1 MGVMV
6 SGTAK
11 LSTFARQKNG
21 IFMRRNSYIF
31 TLAFVG
37 MIAAFGP
44 FVTDFYLPALPA
56 LSEYFATSASM
67 VQLSLTVSMI
77 GLGLGQLVVGPLSDR
92 YGRRLPLLV
101 SLAAFVAATA
111 GCLTTD
117 SIARFLVYRFI
128 QGLAGAGGLVI
139 SRSIATD
146 LYTGRE
152 LARFFSVL
160 GSVQGIV
167 PVAAPVVGGLLLA
180 VTDWKGIFMVL
191 LGIGVL
197 LLVMTLI
204 FRESLSERSH
214 SISAS
219 FKGYAPVLRN
229 HRSMHYIGVQALAM
243 GVMFSYISASPFIFQ
258 QQYGLSPVAYSLCFG
273 LNAFGIMTGS
283 ILVLRSRSSERGL
296 ALGTRGFF
304 VMALAT
310 ALILI
315 QGGSVWLLEAAFFIL
330 LVMLGTILPTSTA
343 LALEPLRE
351 HSGSASAT
359 LGFLSFLVGG
369 ICSPLV
375 GMGDMAVST
384 AAVIAVCALLTLLI
398 ARGADHSHVRM
409 QAGGHLS

>member
-1 MGVMV
+1 M
-6 SGTAK
+6 K
-11 LSTFARQKNG
+11 
-21 IFMRRNSYIF
+21 RNSYIF

-56 LSEYFATSASM
+56 LSDYFGAPASM
-67 VQLSLTVSMI
+67 IQLSLTVGMI
-77 GLGLGQLVVGPLSDR
+77 GLGTGQLIVGPLSDR
-92 YGRRLPLLV
+92 YGRRMPLLL
-101 SLAAFVAATA
+101 SLAAFAAATA
-111 GCLTTD
+111 GCLVTD
-117 SIARFLVYRFI
+117 SIGRFLLYRFV
-128 QGLAGAGGLVI
+128 QGLAGAGGVVI

-146 LYTGRE
+146 LYAGRE

-167 PVAAPVVGGLLLA
+167 PVAAPVIGGLLLA
-180 VTDWKGIFMVL
+180 VTDWKGIFAVL
-191 LGIGVL
+191 LGIGIA
-197 LLVMTLI
+197 LLVMTLA
-204 FRESLSERSH
+204 FRESLAQRSR
-214 SISAS
+214 SVAAS

-229 HRSMHYIGVQALAM
+229 RRSVRYMGVQAMAM

-273 LNAFGIMTGS
+273 LNAFGIMAGS
-283 ILVLRSRSSERGL
+283 LLVLRSRSSERGL
-296 ALGTRGFF
+296 AIGTRGFF

-310 ALILI
+310 AIVLT
-315 QGGSVWLLEAAFFIL
+315 QGGSVWLIEASFFL
-330 LVMLGTILPTSTA
+330 LMVMLGTIMPTSTT

-351 HSGSASAT
+351 YSGSASAA

-384 AAVIAVCALLTLLI
+384 AAVIALCSLFTLLL
-398 ARGADHSHVRM
+398 ARGADHPHAEIRTNE
-409 QAGGHLS
+409 HLS

>member
-1 MGVMV
+1 
-6 SGTAK
+6 
-11 LSTFARQKNG
+11 
-21 IFMRRNSYIF
+21 MRRNSYIF
-31 TLAFVG
+31 TLVFVG

-56 LSEYFATSASM
+56 LSDYFGTPASM

-77 GLGLGQLVVGPLSDR
+77 GLGAGQLLVGPLSDR
-92 YGRRLPLLV
+92 YGRRLPLLL
-101 SLAAFVAATA
+101 SLAAFIAATV
-111 GCLTTD
+111 GCIATD
-117 SIARFLVYRFI
+117 SIGLFLTYRFV
-128 QGLAGAGGLVI
+128 QGLAGSGGLVI

-146 LYTGRE
+146 LYSGRE

-167 PVAAPVVGGLLLA
+167 PVAAPVIGGLLLA
-180 VTDWKGIFMVL
+180 VTDWKGIFAVL
-191 LGIGVL
+191 LGIGVVL
-197 LLVMTLI
+197 LAMTLA
-204 FRESLSERSH
+204 FRESLAQRSH
-214 SISAS
+214 SIAAS

-229 HRSMHYIGVQALAM
+229 RNSLRYMGLQAMAM

-273 LNAFGIMTGS
+273 LNAFGIMAGS
-283 ILVLRSRSSERGL
+283 LLVLRSRSSERGL

-310 ALILI
+310 ALVLT
-315 QGGSVWLLEAAFFIL
+315 QGGSVWLVEASLFVL

-343 LALEPLRE
+343 LALEPLRDC
-351 HSGSASAT
+351 SGSASAA
-359 LGFLSFLVGG
+359 LGFLAFLVGG

-384 AAVIAVCALLTLLI
+384 SAVIVVCALATLLL
-398 ARGADHSHVRM
+398 ARGTDRTPAPIQAD
-409 QAGGHLS
+409 GHLS

>member
-6 SGTAK
+6 PGAAK

-229 HRSMHYIGVQALAM
+229 HRSMRYIGVQAL
-243 GVMFSYISASPFIFQ
+243 ASPFIFQ

-398 ARGADHSHVRM
+398 ARGADHSHARM

>member
-1 MGVMV
+1 M
-6 SGTAK
+6 K
-11 LSTFARQKNG
+11 
-21 IFMRRNSYIF
+21 RNSYIF

-56 LSEYFATSASM
+56 LSDYFGAPASM
-67 VQLSLTVSMI
+67 IQLSLTVGMI
-77 GLGLGQLVVGPLSDR
+77 GLGTGQLIVGPLSDR
-92 YGRRLPLLV
+92 YGRRMPLLL

-111 GCLTTD
+111 GCIMTD
-117 SIARFLVYRFI
+117 SIGRFLLYRFV
-128 QGLAGAGGLVI
+128 QGLAGAGGVVI
-139 SRSIATD
+139 SRSVATD
-146 LYTGRE
+146 LYAGRE

-167 PVAAPVVGGLLLA
+167 PVAAPVIGGLLLA
-180 VTDWKGIFMVL
+180 VTDWKGIFAVL
-191 LGIGVL
+191 LGIGIL
-197 LLVMTLI
+197 LLVMTLA
-204 FRESLSERSH
+204 FRESLAQRSR
-214 SISAS
+214 SVTAS

-229 HRSMHYIGVQALAM
+229 RRSMRYMGVQAMAM

-273 LNAFGIMTGS
+273 LNAFGIMAGS
-283 ILVLRSRSSERGL
+283 LLVLRSRSSERGL
-296 ALGTRGFF
+296 AIGTRGFF

-310 ALILI
+310 AIVLT
-315 QGGSVWLLEAAFFIL
+315 QGGSVWLLEASFFVL
-330 LVMLGTILPTSTA
+330 LVMLGTIMPTSTT

-351 HSGSASAT
+351 YSGSASAA

-384 AAVIAVCALLTLLI
+384 AAVIAVCALFTLLL
-398 ARGADHSHVRM
+398 ARGADHPHAEIRTNE
-409 QAGGHLS
+409 HLS

>member
-1 MGVMV
+1 M
-6 SGTAK
+6 K
-11 LSTFARQKNG
+11 
-21 IFMRRNSYIF
+21 RNSYIF

-56 LSEYFATSASM
+56 LSDYFGTPASM
-67 VQLSLTVSMI
+67 IQLSLTVGMI
-77 GLGLGQLVVGPLSDR
+77 GLGTGQLIVGPLSDR
-92 YGRRLPLLV
+92 YGRRMPLLL
-101 SLAAFVAATA
+101 SLAAFAAATA
-111 GCLTTD
+111 GCLVTD
-117 SIARFLVYRFI
+117 SIGRFLLYRFV
-128 QGLAGAGGLVI
+128 QGLAGAGGVVI

-146 LYTGRE
+146 LYAGRE

-167 PVAAPVVGGLLLA
+167 PVAAPVIGGLLLA
-180 VTDWKGIFMVL
+180 VTDWKGIFAVL
-191 LGIGVL
+191 LGIGIA
-197 LLVMTLI
+197 LLVMTLA
-204 FRESLSERSH
+204 FRESLAQRSR
-214 SISAS
+214 SVAAS

-229 HRSMHYIGVQALAM
+229 RRSMRYMGVQAMAM

-273 LNAFGIMTGS
+273 LNAFGIMAGS
-283 ILVLRSRSSERGL
+283 LLVLRSRSSERGL
-296 ALGTRGFF
+296 AIGTRGFF

-310 ALILI
+310 AIVLT
-315 QGGSVWLLEAAFFIL
+315 QGGSVWLIEASFFL
-330 LVMLGTILPTSTA
+330 LMVMLGTIMPTSTT

-351 HSGSASAT
+351 YSGSASAA

-384 AAVIAVCALLTLLI
+384 AAVIALCSLFTLLL
-398 ARGADHSHVRM
+398 ARGADHPHAEIRTNE
-409 QAGGHLS
+409 HLS

>member
-1 MGVMV
+1 M
-6 SGTAK
+6 K
-11 LSTFARQKNG
+11 
-21 IFMRRNSYIF
+21 RNSYIF

-56 LSEYFATSASM
+56 LSDYFGAPASM
-67 VQLSLTVSMI
+67 IQLSLTVGMI
-77 GLGLGQLVVGPLSDR
+77 GLGTGQLIVGPLSDR
-92 YGRRLPLLV
+92 YGRRMPLLL
-101 SLAAFVAATA
+101 SLAAFAAATA
-111 GCLTTD
+111 GCLVTD
-117 SIARFLVYRFI
+117 SIGRFLLYRFV
-128 QGLAGAGGLVI
+128 QGLAGAGGVVI

-146 LYTGRE
+146 LYAGRE

-167 PVAAPVVGGLLLA
+167 PVAAPVIGGLLLA
-180 VTDWKGIFMVL
+180 VTDWKGIFAVL
-191 LGIGVL
+191 LGIGIA
-197 LLVMTLI
+197 LLVMTLA
-204 FRESLSERSH
+204 FRESLAQRSR
-214 SISAS
+214 SIAAS

-229 HRSMHYIGVQALAM
+229 RRSMRYMGVQAMAM

-273 LNAFGIMTGS
+273 LNAFGIMAGS
-283 ILVLRSRSSERGL
+283 LLVLRSRSSERGL
-296 ALGTRGFF
+296 AIGTRGFF

-310 ALILI
+310 AIVLT
-315 QGGSVWLLEAAFFIL
+315 QGGSVWLLEASFFL
-330 LVMLGTILPTSTA
+330 LMVMLGTIMPTSTT

-351 HSGSASAT
+351 YSGSASAA

-384 AAVIAVCALLTLLI
+384 AAVIALCALFTMLL
-398 ARGADHSHVRM
+398 ARGADHPHAEIRTNE
-409 QAGGHLS
+409 HLS

>member
-1 MGVMV
+1 M
-6 SGTAK
+6 K
-11 LSTFARQKNG
+11 
-21 IFMRRNSYIF
+21 RNSYIF

-56 LSEYFATSASM
+56 LSDYFGAPASM
-67 VQLSLTVSMI
+67 IQLSLTVGMI
-77 GLGLGQLVVGPLSDR
+77 GLGTGQLIVGPLSDR
-92 YGRRLPLLV
+92 YGRRMPLLL

-111 GCLTTD
+111 GCIMTD
-117 SIARFLVYRFI
+117 SIGRFLLYRFV
-128 QGLAGAGGLVI
+128 QGLAGAGGVVI

-146 LYTGRE
+146 LYAGRE

-167 PVAAPVVGGLLLA
+167 PVAAPVIGGLLLA
-180 VTDWKGIFMVL
+180 VTDWKGIFAVL
-191 LGIGVL
+191 LGIGIA
-197 LLVMTLI
+197 LLVMTLA
-204 FRESLSERSH
+204 FRESLAQRSR
-214 SISAS
+214 SVAAS

-229 HRSMHYIGVQALAM
+229 RRSMRYMGVQAMAM

-273 LNAFGIMTGS
+273 LNAFGIMAGS
-283 ILVLRSRSSERGL
+283 LLVLRSRSSERGL
-296 ALGTRGFF
+296 AIGTRGFF

-310 ALILI
+310 AIVLT
-315 QGGSVWLLEAAFFIL
+315 QGGSVWLLEASFFVL
-330 LVMLGTILPTSTA
+330 LVMLGTIMPTSTT

-351 HSGSASAT
+351 YSGSASAA

-384 AAVIAVCALLTLLI
+384 AAVIALCSLFTLLL
-398 ARGADHSHVRM
+398 ARGADHPHAEIRTNE
-409 QAGGHLS
+409 HLS

>member
-1 MGVMV
+1 M
-6 SGTAK
+6 K
-11 LSTFARQKNG
+11 
-21 IFMRRNSYIF
+21 RNSYIF

-56 LSEYFATSASM
+56 LSDYFGAPASM
-67 VQLSLTVSMI
+67 IQLSLTVGMI
-77 GLGLGQLVVGPLSDR
+77 GLGTGQLIVGLLSDR
-92 YGRRLPLLV
+92 YGRRMPLLL
-101 SLAAFVAATA
+101 SLAAFAAATA
-111 GCLTTD
+111 GCLVTD
-117 SIARFLVYRFI
+117 SIGRFLLYRFV
-128 QGLAGAGGLVI
+128 QGLAGAGGVVI

-146 LYTGRE
+146 LYAGRE

-167 PVAAPVVGGLLLA
+167 PVAAPVIGGLLLA
-180 VTDWKGIFMVL
+180 VTDWKGIFAVL
-191 LGIGVL
+191 LGIGIA
-197 LLVMTLI
+197 LLVMTLA
-204 FRESLSERSH
+204 FRESLAQRSR
-214 SISAS
+214 SVAAS

-229 HRSMHYIGVQALAM
+229 RRSMRYMGVQAMAM

-273 LNAFGIMTGS
+273 FNAFGIMAGS
-283 ILVLRSRSSERGL
+283 LLVLRSRSSERGL
-296 ALGTRGFF
+296 AIGTRGFF

-310 ALILI
+310 AIVLT
-315 QGGSVWLLEAAFFIL
+315 QGGSVWLIEASFFL
-330 LVMLGTILPTSTA
+330 LMVMLGTIMPTSTT

-351 HSGSASAT
+351 YSGSASAA

-384 AAVIAVCALLTLLI
+384 AAVIALCSLFTLLL
-398 ARGADHSHVRM
+398 ARGADHPHAEIRTNE
-409 QAGGHLS
+409 HLS

>member
-1 MGVMV
+1 M
-6 SGTAK
+6 K
-11 LSTFARQKNG
+11 
-21 IFMRRNSYIF
+21 RNSYIF

-56 LSEYFATSASM
+56 LSDYFGAPASM
-67 VQLSLTVSMI
+67 IQLSLTVGMI
-77 GLGLGQLVVGPLSDR
+77 GLGTGQLIVGPLSDR
-92 YGRRLPLLV
+92 YGRRMPLLL

-111 GCLTTD
+111 GCIMTD
-117 SIARFLVYRFI
+117 SIGRFLLYRFV
-128 QGLAGAGGLVI
+128 QGLAGAGGVVI

-146 LYTGRE
+146 LYAGRE

-167 PVAAPVVGGLLLA
+167 PVAAPVIGGLLLA
-180 VTDWKGIFMVL
+180 VTDWKGIFAVL
-191 LGIGVL
+191 LGIGIA
-197 LLVMTLI
+197 LLVMTLA
-204 FRESLSERSH
+204 FRESLAQRSR
-214 SISAS
+214 SVAAS

-229 HRSMHYIGVQALAM
+229 RRSMRYMGVQAMAM

-273 LNAFGIMTGS
+273 LNAFGIMAGS
-283 ILVLRSRSSERGL
+283 LLVLRSRSSERGL
-296 ALGTRGFF
+296 AIGTRGFF

-310 ALILI
+310 AIVLT
-315 QGGSVWLLEAAFFIL
+315 QGGSVWLIEASFFL
-330 LVMLGTILPTSTA
+330 LMVMLGTIMPTSTTI
-343 LALEPLRE
+343 ALEPLRE
-351 HSGSASAT
+351 YSGSASAA

-384 AAVIAVCALLTLLI
+384 AAVIALCSLFTLLL
-398 ARGADHSHVRM
+398 ARGADHPHAEIRTNE
-409 QAGGHLS
+409 HLS

>member
-1 MGVMV
+1 M
-6 SGTAK
+6 K
-11 LSTFARQKNG
+11 
-21 IFMRRNSYIF
+21 RNSYIF

-56 LSEYFATSASM
+56 LSDYFGTPASM
-67 VQLSLTVSMI
+67 IQLSLTVGMI
-77 GLGLGQLVVGPLSDR
+77 GLGTGQLIVGPLSDR
-92 YGRRLPLLV
+92 YGRRMPLLL
-101 SLAAFVAATA
+101 SLAAFAAATA
-111 GCLTTD
+111 GCLVTD
-117 SIARFLVYRFI
+117 SIGRFLLYRFV
-128 QGLAGAGGLVI
+128 QGLAGAGGVVI

-146 LYTGRE
+146 LYAGRE

-167 PVAAPVVGGLLLA
+167 PVAAPVIGGLLLA
-180 VTDWKGIFMVL
+180 VTDWKGIFAVL
-191 LGIGVL
+191 LGIGIA
-197 LLVMTLI
+197 LLVMTLA
-204 FRESLSERSH
+204 FRESLAQRS
-214 SISAS
+214 SSVAAS

-229 HRSMHYIGVQALAM
+229 RRSMRYMGVQAMAM

-273 LNAFGIMTGS
+273 LNAFGIMAGS
-283 ILVLRSRSSERGL
+283 LLVLRSRSSERGL
-296 ALGTRGFF
+296 AIGTRGFF

-310 ALILI
+310 AIVLT
-315 QGGSVWLLEAAFFIL
+315 QGGSVWLIEASFFL
-330 LVMLGTILPTSTA
+330 LMVMLGTIMPTSTT

-351 HSGSASAT
+351 YSGSASAA

-384 AAVIAVCALLTLLI
+384 AAVIALCSLFTLLL
-398 ARGADHSHVRM
+398 ARGADHPHAEIRTNE
-409 QAGGHLS
+409 HLS

>member
-1 MGVMV
+1 M
-6 SGTAK
+6 K
-11 LSTFARQKNG
+11 
-21 IFMRRNSYIF
+21 RNSYIF

-56 LSEYFATSASM
+56 LSDYFGAPASM
-67 VQLSLTVSMI
+67 IQLSLTVGMI
-77 GLGLGQLVVGPLSDR
+77 GLGTGQLIVGPLSDR
-92 YGRRLPLLV
+92 YGRRMPLLL
-101 SLAAFVAATA
+101 SLAAFAAATA
-111 GCLTTD
+111 GCLVTD
-117 SIARFLVYRFI
+117 SIGRFLLYRFV
-128 QGLAGAGGLVI
+128 QGLAGAGGVVI

-146 LYTGRE
+146 LYAGRE

-167 PVAAPVVGGLLLA
+167 PVAAPVIGGLLLA
-180 VTDWKGIFMVL
+180 VTDWKGIFAVL
-191 LGIGVL
+191 LGIGIA
-197 LLVMTLI
+197 LLVMTLA
-204 FRESLSERSH
+204 FRESLAQRSR
-214 SISAS
+214 SVTAS

-229 HRSMHYIGVQALAM
+229 RRSMRYMGVQAMAM

-273 LNAFGIMTGS
+273 LNAFGIMAGS
-283 ILVLRSRSSERGL
+283 LLVLRSRSSERGL
-296 ALGTRGFF
+296 AIGTRGFF

-310 ALILI
+310 AIVLT
-315 QGGSVWLLEAAFFIL
+315 QGGSVWLLEASFFL
-330 LVMLGTILPTSTA
+330 LMVMLGTIMPTSTA

-351 HSGSASAT
+351 YSGSASAA

-384 AAVIAVCALLTLLI
+384 AAVIALCSLFTLLL
-398 ARGADHSHVRM
+398 ARGADHPHAEIRTNE
-409 QAGGHLS
+409 HLS

>member
-1 MGVMV
+1 M
-6 SGTAK
+6 K
-11 LSTFARQKNG
+11 
-21 IFMRRNSYIF
+21 RNSYIF

-56 LSEYFATSASM
+56 LSDYFGAPASM
-67 VQLSLTVSMI
+67 IQLSLTVGMI
-77 GLGLGQLVVGPLSDR
+77 GLGTGQLIVGPLSDR
-92 YGRRLPLLV
+92 YGRRMPLLL
-101 SLAAFVAATA
+101 SLAAFAAATA
-111 GCLTTD
+111 GCLVTD
-117 SIARFLVYRFI
+117 SIGRFLLYRFV
-128 QGLAGAGGLVI
+128 QGLAGAGGVVI

-146 LYTGRE
+146 LYAGRE

-167 PVAAPVVGGLLLA
+167 PVAAPVIGGLLLA
-180 VTDWKGIFMVL
+180 VTDWKGIFAVL
-191 LGIGVL
+191 LGIGIA
-197 LLVMTLI
+197 LLVMTLA
-204 FRESLSERSH
+204 FRESLAQRSR
-214 SISAS
+214 SVAAS

-229 HRSMHYIGVQALAM
+229 RRSMRYMGVQAMAM

-273 LNAFGIMTGS
+273 FNAFGIMAGS
-283 ILVLRSRSSERGL
+283 LLVLRSRSSERGL
-296 ALGTRGFF
+296 AIGTRGFF

-310 ALILI
+310 AIVLT
-315 QGGSVWLLEAAFFIL
+315 QGGSVWLIEASFFL
-330 LVMLGTILPTSTA
+330 LMVMLGTIMPTSTT

-351 HSGSASAT
+351 YSGSASAA

-384 AAVIAVCALLTLLI
+384 AAVIALCSLFTLLL
-398 ARGADHSHVRM
+398 ARGADHPHAEMRTNE
-409 QAGGHLS
+409 HLS

>member
-6 SGTAK
+6 PGAAK

-315 QGGSVWLLEAAFFIL
+315 QGGSVWLLWSPCANTRA
-330 LVMLGTILPTSTA
+330 VHPRRSDSSSSSWA
-343 LALEPLRE
+343 
-351 HSGSASAT
+351 ASA
-359 LGFLSFLVGG
+359 
-369 ICSPLV
+369 
-375 GMGDMAVST
+375 
-384 AAVIAVCALLTLLI
+384 
-398 ARGADHSHVRM
+398 RRW
-409 QAGGHLS
+409 

>member
-1 MGVMV
+1 M
-6 SGTAK
+6 K
-11 LSTFARQKNG
+11 
-21 IFMRRNSYIF
+21 RNSYIF

-56 LSEYFATSASM
+56 LSDYFGAPASM
-67 VQLSLTVSMI
+67 IQLSLTVGMI
-77 GLGLGQLVVGPLSDR
+77 GLGTGQLIVGPLSDR
-92 YGRRLPLLV
+92 YGRRMPLLL

-111 GCLTTD
+111 GCIMTD
-117 SIARFLVYRFI
+117 SIGRFLLYRFV
-128 QGLAGAGGLVI
+128 QGLAGAGGVVI
-139 SRSIATD
+139 SRSVATD
-146 LYTGRE
+146 LYAGRE

-167 PVAAPVVGGLLLA
+167 PVAAPVIGGLLLA
-180 VTDWKGIFMVL
+180 VTDWKGIFAVL
-191 LGIGVL
+191 LGIGIA
-197 LLVMTLI
+197 LLVMTLA
-204 FRESLSERSH
+204 FRESLAQRSR
-214 SISAS
+214 SVTAS

-229 HRSMHYIGVQALAM
+229 RRSMRYMGVQAMAM

-273 LNAFGIMTGS
+273 LNAFGIMAGS
-283 ILVLRSRSSERGL
+283 LLVLRSRSSERGL
-296 ALGTRGFF
+296 AIGTRGFF

-310 ALILI
+310 AIVLT
-315 QGGSVWLLEAAFFIL
+315 QGGSVWLLEASFFVL
-330 LVMLGTILPTSTA
+330 LVMLGTIMPTSTT

-351 HSGSASAT
+351 YSGSASAA

-384 AAVIAVCALLTLLI
+384 AAVIALCALFTLLL
-398 ARGADHSHVRM
+398 ARGADHPHAEIRTNE
-409 QAGGHLS
+409 HLS

>member
-1 MGVMV
+1 M
-6 SGTAK
+6 K
-11 LSTFARQKNG
+11 
-21 IFMRRNSYIF
+21 RNSYIF

-56 LSEYFATSASM
+56 LSDYFGAPASM
-67 VQLSLTVSMI
+67 IQLSLTVGMI
-77 GLGLGQLVVGPLSDR
+77 GLGTGQLIVGPLSDR
-92 YGRRLPLLV
+92 YGRRMPLLL
-101 SLAAFVAATA
+101 SLAAFAAATA
-111 GCLTTD
+111 GCLVTD
-117 SIARFLVYRFI
+117 SIGRFLLYRFV
-128 QGLAGAGGLVI
+128 QGLAGAGGVVI

-146 LYTGRE
+146 LYAGRE

-167 PVAAPVVGGLLLA
+167 PVAAPVIGGLLLA
-180 VTDWKGIFMVL
+180 VTDWKGIFAVL
-191 LGIGVL
+191 LGIGIA
-197 LLVMTLI
+197 LLVMTLA
-204 FRESLSERSH
+204 FRESLAQRSR
-214 SISAS
+214 SIAAS

-229 HRSMHYIGVQALAM
+229 RRSMRYMGVQAMAM

-273 LNAFGIMTGS
+273 LNAFGIMAGS
-283 ILVLRSRSSERGL
+283 LLVLRSRSSERGL
-296 ALGTRGFF
+296 AIGTRGFF

-310 ALILI
+310 AIVLT
-315 QGGSVWLLEAAFFIL
+315 QGGSVWLLEASFFL
-330 LVMLGTILPTSTA
+330 LMVMLGTIMPASTT

-351 HSGSASAT
+351 YSGSASAA

-384 AAVIAVCALLTLLI
+384 AAVIALCSLFTLLL
-398 ARGADHSHVRM
+398 ARGADHPHAEIRTNE
-409 QAGGHLS
+409 HLS

>member
-1 MGVMV
+1 M
-6 SGTAK
+6 K
-11 LSTFARQKNG
+11 
-21 IFMRRNSYIF
+21 RNSYIF

-56 LSEYFATSASM
+56 LSDYFGAPASM
-67 VQLSLTVSMI
+67 IQLSLTVGMI
-77 GLGLGQLVVGPLSDR
+77 GLGTGQLIVGPLSDR
-92 YGRRLPLLV
+92 YGRRMPLLL
-101 SLAAFVAATA
+101 SLAAFAAATA
-111 GCLTTD
+111 GCLVTD
-117 SIARFLVYRFI
+117 SIGRFLLYRFV
-128 QGLAGAGGLVI
+128 QGLAGAGGVVI

-146 LYTGRE
+146 LYAGRE

-167 PVAAPVVGGLLLA
+167 PVAAPVIGGLLLA
-180 VTDWKGIFMVL
+180 VTDWKGIFAVL
-191 LGIGVL
+191 LGIGIA
-197 LLVMTLI
+197 LLVMTLA
-204 FRESLSERSH
+204 FRESLAQRSR
-214 SISAS
+214 SVAAS

-229 HRSMHYIGVQALAM
+229 RRSMRYMGVQAMAM

-273 LNAFGIMTGS
+273 FNAFGIMAGS
-283 ILVLRSRSSERGL
+283 LLVLRSRSSERGL
-296 ALGTRGFF
+296 AIGTRGFL

-310 ALILI
+310 AIVLT
-315 QGGSVWLLEAAFFIL
+315 QGGSVWLIEASFFL
-330 LVMLGTILPTSTA
+330 LMVMLGTIMPTSTT

-351 HSGSASAT
+351 YSGSASAA

-384 AAVIAVCALLTLLI
+384 AAVIALCALFTMLL
-398 ARGADHSHVRM
+398 ARGADHPHAEIRTNE
-409 QAGGHLS
+409 HLS

>member
-1 MGVMV
+1 M
-6 SGTAK
+6 K
-11 LSTFARQKNG
+11 
-21 IFMRRNSYIF
+21 RNSYIF

-56 LSEYFATSASM
+56 LSDYFGAPASM
-67 VQLSLTVSMI
+67 IQLSLTVGMI
-77 GLGLGQLVVGPLSDR
+77 GLGTGQLIVGPLSDR
-92 YGRRLPLLV
+92 YGRRMPLLL
-101 SLAAFVAATA
+101 SLAAFAAATA
-111 GCLTTD
+111 GCLVTD
-117 SIARFLVYRFI
+117 SIGRFLLYRFV
-128 QGLAGAGGLVI
+128 QGLAGAGGVVI

-146 LYTGRE
+146 LYAGRE

-167 PVAAPVVGGLLLA
+167 PVAAPVIGGLLLA
-180 VTDWKGIFMVL
+180 VTDWKGIFAVL
-191 LGIGVL
+191 LGIGIA
-197 LLVMTLI
+197 LLVMTLA
-204 FRESLSERSH
+204 FRESLAQRSR
-214 SISAS
+214 SVAAS

-229 HRSMHYIGVQALAM
+229 RRSMRYMGVQAMAM

-273 LNAFGIMTGS
+273 LNAFGIMAGS
-283 ILVLRSRSSERGL
+283 LLVLRSRSSERGL
-296 ALGTRGFF
+296 AIGTRGFF

-310 ALILI
+310 AIVLT
-315 QGGSVWLLEAAFFIL
+315 QGGSVWLIEASFFL
-330 LVMLGTILPTSTA
+330 LMVMLGTIMPASTT

-351 HSGSASAT
+351 YSGSASAA

-384 AAVIAVCALLTLLI
+384 AAVIALCSLFTMLL
-398 ARGADHSHVRM
+398 ARGADHPHAEIRTNE
-409 QAGGHLS
+409 HLS

>member
-1 MGVMV
+1 M
-6 SGTAK
+6 K
-11 LSTFARQKNG
+11 
-21 IFMRRNSYIF
+21 RNSYIF

-56 LSEYFATSASM
+56 LSDYFGAPASM
-67 VQLSLTVSMI
+67 IQLSLTVGMI
-77 GLGLGQLVVGPLSDR
+77 GLGTGQLIVGPLSDR
-92 YGRRLPLLV
+92 YGRRMPLLL
-101 SLAAFVAATA
+101 SLAAFAAATA
-111 GCLTTD
+111 GCLVTD
-117 SIARFLVYRFI
+117 SIGRFLLYRFV
-128 QGLAGAGGLVI
+128 QGLAGAGGVVI

-146 LYTGRE
+146 LYAGRE

-167 PVAAPVVGGLLLA
+167 PVAAPVIGGLLLA
-180 VTDWKGIFMVL
+180 VTDWKGIFAVL
-191 LGIGVL
+191 LGIGIA
-197 LLVMTLI
+197 LLVMTLA
-204 FRESLSERSH
+204 FRESLAQRSR
-214 SISAS
+214 SVAAS

-229 HRSMHYIGVQALAM
+229 RRSMRYMGVQAMAM

-273 LNAFGIMTGS
+273 LNAFGIMAGS
-283 ILVLRSRSSERGL
+283 LLVLRSRSSERGL
-296 ALGTRGFF
+296 AIGTRGFF

-310 ALILI
+310 AIVLT
-315 QGGSVWLLEAAFFIL
+315 QGGSVWLIEASFFL
-330 LVMLGTILPTSTA
+330 LMVMLGTIMPTSTT

-351 HSGSASAT
+351 YSGSASAA

-384 AAVIAVCALLTLLI
+384 AAVIALCSLFTLLL
-398 ARGADHSHVRM
+398 ARGADHPHAEISTNE
-409 QAGGHLS
+409 HLS

>member
-1 MGVMV
+1 M
-6 SGTAK
+6 K
-11 LSTFARQKNG
+11 
-21 IFMRRNSYIF
+21 RNSYIF

-56 LSEYFATSASM
+56 LSDYFGAPASM
-67 VQLSLTVSMI
+67 IQLSLTVGMI
-77 GLGLGQLVVGPLSDR
+77 GLGTGQLIVGPLSDR
-92 YGRRLPLLV
+92 YGRRMPLLL

-111 GCLTTD
+111 GCIMTD
-117 SIARFLVYRFI
+117 SIGRFLLYRFV
-128 QGLAGAGGLVI
+128 QGLAGAGGVVI
-139 SRSIATD
+139 SRSVATD
-146 LYTGRE
+146 LYAGRE

-167 PVAAPVVGGLLLA
+167 PVAAPVIGGLLLA
-180 VTDWKGIFMVL
+180 VTDWKGIFAVL
-191 LGIGVL
+191 LGIGIL
-197 LLVMTLI
+197 LLVMTLA
-204 FRESLSERSH
+204 FRESLAQRSR
-214 SISAS
+214 SVTAS

-229 HRSMHYIGVQALAM
+229 RRSMRYMGVQAMAM

-273 LNAFGIMTGS
+273 LNAFGIMAGS
-283 ILVLRSRSSERGL
+283 LLVLRSRSSERGL
-296 ALGTRGFF
+296 AIGTRGFF

-310 ALILI
+310 AIVLT
-315 QGGSVWLLEAAFFIL
+315 QGGSVWLIEASFFL
-330 LVMLGTILPTSTA
+330 LMVMLGTIMPTSTT

-351 HSGSASAT
+351 YSGSASAA

-384 AAVIAVCALLTLLI
+384 AAVIALCSLFTLLL
-398 ARGADHSHVRM
+398 ARGADHPHAEIRTNE
-409 QAGGHLS
+409 HLS

>member
-1 MGVMV
+1 M
-6 SGTAK
+6 K
-11 LSTFARQKNG
+11 
-21 IFMRRNSYIF
+21 RNSYIF

-56 LSEYFATSASM
+56 LSDYFGAPASM
-67 VQLSLTVSMI
+67 IQLSLTVGMI
-77 GLGLGQLVVGPLSDR
+77 GLGTGQLIVGPLSDR
-92 YGRRLPLLV
+92 YGRRMPLLL
-101 SLAAFVAATA
+101 SLAAFAAATA
-111 GCLTTD
+111 GCLVTD
-117 SIARFLVYRFI
+117 SIGRFLLYRFV
-128 QGLAGAGGLVI
+128 QGLAGAGGVVI

-146 LYTGRE
+146 LYAGRE

-167 PVAAPVVGGLLLA
+167 PVAAPVIGGLLLA
-180 VTDWKGIFMVL
+180 VTDWKGIFAVL
-191 LGIGVL
+191 LGIGIA
-197 LLVMTLI
+197 LLVMTLA
-204 FRESLSERSH
+204 FRESLAQRSR
-214 SISAS
+214 SVAAS

-229 HRSMHYIGVQALAM
+229 RRSMRYMGVQAMAM

-273 LNAFGIMTGS
+273 LNAFGIMAGS
-283 ILVLRSRSSERGL
+283 LLVLRSRSSERGL
-296 ALGTRGFF
+296 AIGTRGFF

-310 ALILI
+310 SIVLT
-315 QGGSVWLLEAAFFIL
+315 QGGSVWLIEASFFL
-330 LVMLGTILPTSTA
+330 LMVMLGTIMPTSTT

-351 HSGSASAT
+351 YSGSASAA

-384 AAVIAVCALLTLLI
+384 AAVIALCSLFTLLL
-398 ARGADHSHVRM
+398 ARGADHPHAEIRTNE
-409 QAGGHLS
+409 HLS

>member
-1 MGVMV
+1 M
-6 SGTAK
+6 K
-11 LSTFARQKNG
+11 
-21 IFMRRNSYIF
+21 RNSYIF

-56 LSEYFATSASM
+56 LSDYFGAPASM
-67 VQLSLTVSMI
+67 IQLSLTVGMI
-77 GLGLGQLVVGPLSDR
+77 GLGTGQLIVGPLSDR
-92 YGRRLPLLV
+92 YGRRMPLLL

-111 GCLTTD
+111 GCIMTD
-117 SIARFLVYRFI
+117 SIGRFLLYRFV
-128 QGLAGAGGLVI
+128 QGLAGAGGVVI

-146 LYTGRE
+146 LYAGRE

-167 PVAAPVVGGLLLA
+167 PVAAPVIGGLLLA
-180 VTDWKGIFMVL
+180 VTDWKGIFAVL
-191 LGIGVL
+191 LGIGIA
-197 LLVMTLI
+197 LLVMTLA
-204 FRESLSERSH
+204 FRESLAQRSR
-214 SISAS
+214 SVAAS

-229 HRSMHYIGVQALAM
+229 RRSMRYMGVQAMAM

-273 LNAFGIMTGS
+273 LNAFGIMAGS
-283 ILVLRSRSSERGL
+283 LLVLRSRSSERGL
-296 ALGTRGFF
+296 AIGTRGFF

-310 ALILI
+310 AIVLT
-315 QGGSVWLLEAAFFIL
+315 QGGSVWLIEASFFL
-330 LVMLGTILPTSTA
+330 LMVMLGTIMPTSTT

-351 HSGSASAT
+351 YSGSASAA

-384 AAVIAVCALLTLLI
+384 AAVIALCSLFTLLL
-398 ARGADHSHVRM
+398 ARGADHPHAEIRTNE
-409 QAGGHLS
+409 HLS

>member
-1 MGVMV
+1 M
-6 SGTAK
+6 K
-11 LSTFARQKNG
+11 
-21 IFMRRNSYIF
+21 RNSYIF

-56 LSEYFATSASM
+56 LSDYFGAPASM
-67 VQLSLTVSMI
+67 IQLSLTVGMI
-77 GLGLGQLVVGPLSDR
+77 GLGTGQLIVGPLSDR
-92 YGRRLPLLV
+92 YGRRMPLLL
-101 SLAAFVAATA
+101 SLAAFAAATA
-111 GCLTTD
+111 GCLVTD
-117 SIARFLVYRFI
+117 SIGRFLLYRFV
-128 QGLAGAGGLVI
+128 QGLAGAGGVVI

-146 LYTGRE
+146 LYAGRE

-167 PVAAPVVGGLLLA
+167 PVAAPVIGGMLLA
-180 VTDWKGIFMVL
+180 VTDWKGIFAVL
-191 LGIGVL
+191 LGIGIA
-197 LLVMTLI
+197 LLVMTLA
-204 FRESLSERSH
+204 FRESLAQRSR
-214 SISAS
+214 SVAAS

-229 HRSMHYIGVQALAM
+229 RRSMRYMGVQAMAM

-273 LNAFGIMTGS
+273 LNAFGIMAGS
-283 ILVLRSRSSERGL
+283 LLVLRSRSSERGL
-296 ALGTRGFF
+296 AIGTRGFF

-310 ALILI
+310 AIVLT
-315 QGGSVWLLEAAFFIL
+315 QGGSVWLIEASFFL
-330 LVMLGTILPTSTA
+330 LMVMLGTIMPTSTT

-351 HSGSASAT
+351 YSGSASAA

-384 AAVIAVCALLTLLI
+384 AAVIALCSLFTLLL
-398 ARGADHSHVRM
+398 ARGADHPHAEIRTNE
-409 QAGGHLS
+409 HLS

>member
-1 MGVMV
+1 
-6 SGTAK
+6 
-11 LSTFARQKNG
+11 
-21 IFMRRNSYIF
+21 MRRNSYIF

-243 GVMFSYISASPFIFQ
+243 GVMFSYISA
-258 QQYGLSPVAYSLCFG
+258 LSL
-273 LNAFGIMTGS
+273 IH
-283 ILVLRSRSSERGL
+283 ISEP
-296 ALGTRGFF
+296 TRR
-304 VMALAT
+304 VV
-310 ALILI
+310 I
-315 QGGSVWLLEAAFFIL
+315 SY
-330 LVMLGTILPTSTA
+330 
-343 LALEPLRE
+343 
-351 HSGSASAT
+351 
-359 LGFLSFLVGG
+359 
-369 ICSPLV
+369 
-375 GMGDMAVST
+375 AVFC
-384 AAVIAVCALLTLLI
+384 VKKKN
-398 ARGADHSHVRM
+398 
-409 QAGGHLS
+409 

>member
-1 MGVMV
+1 M
-6 SGTAK
+6 K
-11 LSTFARQKNG
+11 
-21 IFMRRNSYIF
+21 RNSYIF

-56 LSEYFATSASM
+56 LSDYFGAPASM
-67 VQLSLTVSMI
+67 IQLSLTVGMI
-77 GLGLGQLVVGPLSDR
+77 GLGTGQLIVGPLSDR
-92 YGRRLPLLV
+92 YGRRMPLLL
-101 SLAAFVAATA
+101 SLAAFAAATA
-111 GCLTTD
+111 GCLVTD
-117 SIARFLVYRFI
+117 SIGRFLLYRFV
-128 QGLAGAGGLVI
+128 QGLAGAGGVVI

-146 LYTGRE
+146 LYAGHE

-167 PVAAPVVGGLLLA
+167 PVAAPVIGGLLLA
-180 VTDWKGIFMVL
+180 VTDWKGIFAVL
-191 LGIGVL
+191 LGIGIA
-197 LLVMTLI
+197 LLVMTLA
-204 FRESLSERSH
+204 FRESLAQRSR
-214 SISAS
+214 SVAAS

-229 HRSMHYIGVQALAM
+229 RRSMRYMGVQAMAM

-273 LNAFGIMTGS
+273 LNAFGIMAGS
-283 ILVLRSRSSERGL
+283 LLVLRSRSSERGL
-296 ALGTRGFF
+296 AIGTRGFF

-310 ALILI
+310 AIVLT
-315 QGGSVWLLEAAFFIL
+315 QGGSVWLIEASFFL
-330 LVMLGTILPTSTA
+330 LMVMLGTIMPTSTT

-351 HSGSASAT
+351 YSGSASAA

-384 AAVIAVCALLTLLI
+384 AAVIALCALFTLLL
-398 ARGADHSHVRM
+398 ARGADHPHAEIRTNE
-409 QAGGHLS
+409 HLS

>member
-1 MGVMV
+1 M
-6 SGTAK
+6 K
-11 LSTFARQKNG
+11 
-21 IFMRRNSYIF
+21 RNSYIF

-56 LSEYFATSASM
+56 LSDYFGAPASM
-67 VQLSLTVSMI
+67 IQLSLTVGMI
-77 GLGLGQLVVGPLSDR
+77 GLGTGQLIVGPLSDR
-92 YGRRLPLLV
+92 YGRRMPLLL
-101 SLAAFVAATA
+101 SLAAFAAATA
-111 GCLTTD
+111 GCLVTD
-117 SIARFLVYRFI
+117 SIGRFLLYRFV
-128 QGLAGAGGLVI
+128 QGLAGAGGVVI

-146 LYTGRE
+146 LYAGRE

-167 PVAAPVVGGLLLA
+167 PVAAPVIGGLLLA
-180 VTDWKGIFMVL
+180 VTDWKGIFAVL
-191 LGIGVL
+191 LGIGIA
-197 LLVMTLI
+197 LLVMTLA
-204 FRESLSERSH
+204 FRESLAQRSR
-214 SISAS
+214 SIAAS

-229 HRSMHYIGVQALAM
+229 RRSMRYMGVQAMAM

-273 LNAFGIMTGS
+273 LNAFGIMAGS
-283 ILVLRSRSSERGL
+283 LLVLRSRSSERGL
-296 ALGTRGFF
+296 AIGTRGFF

-310 ALILI
+310 AIVLT
-315 QGGSVWLLEAAFFIL
+315 QGGSVWLIEASFFL
-330 LVMLGTILPTSTA
+330 LMVMLGTIMPTSTT

-351 HSGSASAT
+351 YSGSASAA

-384 AAVIAVCALLTLLI
+384 AAVVALCALSTLLL
-398 ARGADHSHVRM
+398 ARGADHPHAEIRTNE
-409 QAGGHLS
+409 HLS